1 MKTYVEEIAP
11 RISQK
16 QWVAVND
23 ITNVKTIFIFKSNN
37 ELLIY
42 ENGIGIGTNSWRY
55 LDSQSLEIKKNQ
67 VSYFMKQTF
76 LDENILILKRGGT
89 DESDFFI
96 NETIYGHKLKTHKEI
111 IDYLHHRYKIGG
123 TPPIFGPH
131 EKLAV
136 AIAIFV
142 IVFILAMT
150 LLKKLI

>member
-11 RISQK
+11 RISQQ

-67 VSYFMKQTF
+67 VS
-76 LDENILILKRGGT
+76 
-89 DESDFFI
+89 
-96 NETIYGHKLKTHKEI
+96 
-111 IDYLHHRYKIGG
+111 
-123 TPPIFGPH
+123 
-131 EKLAV
+131 
-136 AIAIFV
+136 
-142 IVFILAMT
+142 
-150 LLKKLI
+150 